1 MLLSL
6 SIVDEKQTTMK
17 MKCLTRVKISVLLC
31 ENESI
36 EAVKYA
42 DIKSNRAAGWKHD
55 VDEKR
60 ILKWQ
65 K

>member
-1 MLLSL
+1 
-6 SIVDEKQTTMK
+6 
-17 MKCLTRVKISVLLC
+17 MKCLTRVKTSVLLC

-42 DIKSNRAAGWKHD
+42 DINSNRAAGRKYT